1 MKLRDDLENRILKTV
16 LRKIDGFIH
25 RSIDF
30 GTNLED
36 ISETDLWFDV
46 HDQVDNARYTV
57 NVSWGYPS
65 KEDPFES
72 SFSVTVYPLEKYQ
85 NEFGETVFKDITD
98 ENCVVL
104 IGNDWEKEEK
114 NK

>member
-1 MKLRDDLENRILKTV
+1 MEIIMKLRDDLENRILKTV

-30 GTNLED
+30 GNKIED

-57 NVSWGYPS
+57 NVFWEYPS
-65 KEDPFES
+65 KDDPFKS

-85 NEFGETVFKDITD
+85 NEFGETLYRDITD
-98 ENCVVL
+98 GDCVVL
-104 IGNDWEKEEK
+104 VGNDWEKE
-114 NK
+114 

>member
-1 MKLRDDLENRILKTV
+1 MKLRGDLENRILKTV

-57 NVSWGYPS
+57 NVFWEYPS
-65 KEDPFES
+65 KKDLFKS
-72 SFSVTVYPLEKYQ
+72 WFSVTVYPLEKYQ
-85 NEFGETVFKDITD
+85 NEFGETRYRDITD
-98 ENCVVL
+98 GDGVVL
-104 IGNDWEKEEK
+104 VGNDWEKE
-114 NK
+114 